1 MQKFG
6 DRIRQSGEIK
16 SNIKNLVSEALKL
29 SEGIQGVRP
38 ALPTEV
44 DGFKKSCEE
53 IGSLRG
59 RPLYYNYV
67 GSGAGYG
74 PYVELEDGSIKLD
87 LINGIG
93 IHILGHSHPEVLSA
107 SVEAALSDVTLQG
120 NLQPNQEYRL
130 ILEKLIEIASRKSSI
145 KYGWLTTCG
154 AMAGENALKIVRQK
168 TKAAKVIAMQN
179 AFAGRS
185 MMMAEITDNP
195 AFKQGLPDYH
205 EILRIPFFDPYAP
218 EESTKKALEMFKE
231 HVQKNKGQISCFS
244 FEPMQGEGGFNVA
257 PRDYFVPMLDICKNE
272 KIPVWF
278 DEVQT
283 FCRTGEFFAFQKM
296 DLGEYVD
303 VITVAKSLQGAATLY
318 TEEMNPQPGLIS
330 GTFAGS
336 SVALNV
342 GRRVL
347 DYLDTDQYM
356 GANGKIQKIHE
367 KFIKMLNEL
376 NETTCKGLLRDAG
389 GMGLMVSVIP
399 LDGSNES
406 ANKVAKTLYTN
417 GIIGFTCGRGPYKLR
432 FLLPAI
438 LEDKHIAEA
447 KTIFEKTILECK

>member
-6 DRIRQSGEIK
+6 DRIRKSSEIK
-16 SNIKNLVSEALKL
+16 SGVESLVNETLKL
-29 SEGIQGVRP
+29 SADMQGVRP
-38 ALPTEV
+38 PQIEDAAA
-44 DGFKKSCEE
+44 FQKYCEQ

-59 RPLYYNYV
+59 RPLYYNYI
-67 GSGAGYG
+67 GSGAGNG
-74 PYVELEDGSIKLD
+74 PYVELEDGSVKLD
-87 LINGIG
+87 FINGIG
-93 IHILGHSHPEVLSA
+93 IHVLGHSHPEVLKA
-107 SVEAALSDVTLQG
+107 SVDAALADVTMQG

-130 ILEKLIEIASRKSSI
+130 VLEKLVEIASRKSAI
-145 KYGWLTTCG
+145 KYAWLTTCG

-168 TKAAKVIAMQN
+168 TKAPKVIAMQN

-195 AFKQGLPDYH
+195 AFKQGLPDYN
-205 EILRIPFFDPYAP
+205 EVLRIPFFDPYAP
-218 EESTKKALEMFKE
+218 EESSKKALDLFKD
-231 HVQKNKGQISCFS
+231 HVQKNKGQISCFC

-257 PRDYFVPMLDICKNE
+257 PRDYFLPMLELCKNE

-303 VITVAKSLQGAATLY
+303 VVTVAKSLQGAATLY

-336 SVALNV
+336 TVALNT
-342 GRRVL
+342 GRRIL
-347 DYLDTDQYM
+347 DFLDTDEFM
-356 GANGKIQKIHE
+356 GPKGKIQSIHT
-367 KFIKMLNEL
+367 KFVQMLNEL
-376 NETTCKGLLRDAG
+376 NDTTCKGLLRDAG
-389 GMGLMVSVIP
+389 GMGLMISVIP

-406 ANKVAKTLYTN
+406 ATKVAKALYNN

-438 LEDKHIAEA
+438 LEDQHIAEA
-447 KTIFEKTILECK
+447 KAIFEKTILECK

>member
-1 MQKFG
+1 MQKIG
-6 DRIRQSGEIK
+6 DRIKKSGEIK
-16 SNIKNLVSEALKL
+16 SGIKALVSETLKL
-29 SEGIQGVRP
+29 SGEIQGVRP
-38 ALPTEV
+38 PQTQSSAE
-44 DGFKKSCEE
+44 FEKYCQQ

-59 RPLYYNYV
+59 RPLYYEYI

-87 LINGIG
+87 FINGIG
-93 IHILGHSHPEVLSA
+93 IHILGHSHPEVLEA
-107 SVEAALSDVTLQG
+107 SLEASIADITMQG

-130 ILEKLIEIASRKSSI
+130 VLEKLMSIASRKSKL
-145 KYGWLTTCG
+145 KYAWLTTCG
-154 AMAGENALKIVRQK
+154 AMAGENALKIARQK
-168 TKAAKVIAMQN
+168 TKAVKVITMQN

-205 EILRIPFFDPYAP
+205 EVLRIPFFDPYAP
-218 EESTKKALEMFKE
+218 EESSKKSLETFKE
-231 HVQKNKGQISCFS
+231 HVQKNKGQISCFV

-257 PRDYFVPMLDICKNE
+257 PRDYFLPMLEICKNE

-283 FCRTGEFFAFQKM
+283 FGRTGEFFAFQKM

-303 VITVAKSLQGAATLY
+303 IATVAKSLQGAATIY

-336 SVALNV
+336 TVALNV
-342 GRRVL
+342 GNRIL
-347 DYLDTDQYM
+347 NYLDNDTFM
-356 GANGKIQKIHE
+356 GPNGKIQEIHT

-399 LDGSNES
+399 LDGSNE
-406 ANKVAKTLYTN
+406 AATKVSKALFKN
-417 GIIGFTCGRGPYKLR
+417 GIIGFSCGRGPYKLR

-447 KTIFEKTILECK
+447 KAIFEKTILECK